1 MREPDWRPETT
12 HGGTP
17 MWGWLIIANV
27 LCYALQQTIFNDY
40 GFLPKLVLSPDL
52 LKQGHVYQLL
62 TFQFLHD
69 PKSLLHIIIN
79 CLMIWMI
86 GKHIEEALGKRRL
99 ISLYLLSG
107 IAGGLIHCGL
117 AWTEINPAGGVVG
130 ASAGVFGLIA
140 AFALLQWNRE
150 MTILL
155 MFILPIRIRAK
166 YLLIALAVIGLLGV
180 LTQRQVIEGSDTLV
194 AHGAH
199 VGGLLGGVFFILA
212 FVQGGTW
219 AGAEP
224 WWQRISERW
233 NERKVVTIDGG
244 ARAYPR
250 DRSSGKAQKVEF
262 VEENIDTILD
272 KISEKGMN
280 SLTDKERAVLD
291 KAAKK

>member
-17 MWGWLIIANV
+17 MWGILIIANV
-27 LCYALQQTIFNDY
+27 LCFILQYTVKGFYSNLALY
-40 GFLPKLVLSPDL
+40 PAL
-52 LKQGHVYQLL
+52 LKEGHVYQLL
-62 TFQFLHD
+62 TFQFLHGD
-69 PKSLLHIIIN
+69 LFHIIIN
-79 CLMIWMI
+79 CLMIWMM
-86 GKHIEEALGKRRL
+86 GKPIEEALGKRRL
-99 ISLYLLSG
+99 LFLYLLSG
-107 IAGGLIHCGL
+107 VVGGLVQCGL
-117 AWTEINPAGGVVG
+117 AWSDINPTGGVVG

-140 AFALLQWNRE
+140 SFALLQWNRE

-155 MFILPIRIRAK
+155 MFIIPIRIRAK

-180 LTQRQVIEGSDTLV
+180 LTQRQVIESSAALV

-199 VGGLLGGVFFILA
+199 LGGLLGGVFFILA

-244 ARAYPR
+244 VRAYPR
-250 DRSSGKAQKVEF
+250 DRSRGKARKVEF
-262 VEENIDTILD
+262 VEESIDTILD
-272 KISEKGMN
+272 KISEKGMD

-291 KAAKK
+291 KAAKNSR

>member
-17 MWGWLIIANV
+17 MWGILIIANV
-27 LCYALQQTIFNDY
+27 LCFILQYTVKGFYSNLALY
-40 GFLPKLVLSPDL
+40 PAL
-52 LKQGHVYQLL
+52 LKDGHVYQLL
-62 TFQFLHD
+62 TFQFLHGD
-69 PKSLLHIIIN
+69 LFHIIIN
-79 CLMIWMI
+79 CLMIWMM
-86 GKHIEEALGKRRL
+86 GKPIEEALGKMRL
-99 ISLYLLSG
+99 LSLYLLSG
-107 IAGGLIHCGL
+107 VVGGLVQCGL
-117 AWTEINPAGGVVG
+117 AWSVINPTGGVVG

-140 AFALLQWNRE
+140 SFALLQWYRE

-155 MFILPIRIRAK
+155 MFIIPIRIRAK
-166 YLLIALAVIGLLGV
+166 YLLIALAVIGLMGV
-180 LTQRQVIEGSDTLV
+180 LTQRQVTESSGALV

-199 VGGLLGGVFFILA
+199 LGGLLGGVLFILV
-212 FVQGGTW
+212 FVQGGTL

-233 NERKVVTIDGG
+233 NERRVVTIDGG

-250 DRSSGKAQKVEF
+250 DRSRGKTQEVEF

-291 KAAKK
+291 QAAKK

>member
-27 LCYALQQTIFNDY
+27 LCYALQQTIFEDY

-52 LKQGHVYQLL
+52 LEQGHVYQLL
-62 TFQFLHD
+62 TFQFLHGG
-69 PKSLLHIIIN
+69 LFHIIIN

-86 GKHIEEALGKRRL
+86 GKPIEEALGKRRL
-99 ISLYLLSG
+99 LSLYLLSG
-107 IAGGLIHCGL
+107 IAGGLIQCGL
-117 AWTEINPAGGVVG
+117 AWTEINPTGGVVG

-155 MFILPIRIRAK
+155 MFIIPVRIRAK
-166 YLLIALAVIGLLGV
+166 YLLIALAVIGFLGV
-180 LTQRQVIEGSDTLV
+180 LSQRQDVTGQGSLV

-199 VGGLLGGVFFILA
+199 LGGLLGGVFFILA

-250 DRSSGKAQKVEF
+250 DRSIGKARKVEF

>member
-1 MREPDWRPETT
+1 MREPDWQPETT

-27 LCYALQQTIFNDY
+27 LCFILQFTVNGFYSNLALV
-40 GFLPKLVLSPDL
+40 PEL

-62 TFQFLHD
+62 TFQFLHGD
-69 PKSLLHIIIN
+69 LFHIIIN

-86 GKHIEEALGKRRL
+86 GKPIEEALGKKRL
-99 ISLYLLSG
+99 LSMYLLSG
-107 IAGGLIHCGL
+107 IVGGLVQCGL
-117 AWTEINPAGGVVG
+117 AWGEINPASGVVG

-140 AFALLQWNRE
+140 AFAVLQWNRE

-155 MFILPIRIRAK
+155 MFIIPVRIRAK
-166 YLLIALAVIGLLGV
+166 YLLIALAVIGVLGV
-180 LTQRQVIEGSDTLV
+180 LTQRQVIGGQGPLV

-199 VGGLLGGVFFILA
+199 LGGLLGGVMFILV

-219 AGAEP
+219 TGAEP
-224 WWQRISERW
+224 WWQRMRERW
-233 NERKVVTIDGG
+233 QERKVVTIDGG

-250 DRSSGKAQKVEF
+250 RSSKRKARKVEF
-262 VEENIDTILD
+262 AEENIDSILD
-272 KISEKGMN
+272 KISEKGMD
-280 SLTDKERAVLD
+280 SLTDKEREALA